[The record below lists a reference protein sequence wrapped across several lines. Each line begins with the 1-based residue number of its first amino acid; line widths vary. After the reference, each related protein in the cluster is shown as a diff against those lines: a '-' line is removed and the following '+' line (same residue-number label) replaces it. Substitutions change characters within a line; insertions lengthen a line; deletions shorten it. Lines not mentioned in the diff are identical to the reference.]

1 MSWVFSHSFEH
12 CRVLRTSTPSFSARY
27 GRTISESAFP
37 RLRRLIS
44 HLSPPPPTISQPLMA
59 MLETIGP
66 LVPVA
71 LLWSRPVMQFITRAP
86 LARRQESAYF
96 AAKYSLVLMELVLPS
111 VSTTIIEASRCSS
124 FDGGERYLRE
134 QLTISCTSASRR
146 TWEVYTSL
154 CVLLYPIG
162 IPTLLFTLLYLNRN
176 EIRPVFEVLR
186 DHDARGEDH
195 AGEEQ
200 LARPTL
206 TWQGSATISE
216 MMLELSAKKGG
227 GRPS

>member
-1 MSWVFSHSFEH
+1 
-12 CRVLRTSTPSFSARY
+12 
-27 GRTISESAFP
+27 
-37 RLRRLIS
+37 
-44 HLSPPPPTISQPLMA
+44 
-59 MLETIGP
+59 
-66 LVPVA
+66 
-71 LLWSRPVMQFITRAP
+71 MQFITRAP

-146 TWEVYTSL
+146 TWEIYTSL

-176 EIRPVFEVLR
+176 EIRPVLEVLR

-206 TWQGSATISE
+206 TRQGSATISE
-216 MMLELSAKKGG
+216 MMLELSAKRR
-227 GRPS
+227 RPSIVTRSNRSAWLMTKLDGYTPSAWWIHPVLLVLRLSQSSFLACFETQLTLAAVASVVAIAGMGISSASAPYRRPSE